1 MIFYMA
7 PKEYISIK
15 NLKQPLLVFIP
26 GTFYPRKQ
34 EAVKKTTSELLSAVL
49 RSLLFGD
56 VCVLVLMYLYLV
68 YTVQ

>member
-1 MIFYMA
+1 MSRGSI
-7 PKEYISIK
+7 KEYISIK
-15 NLKQPLLVFIP
+15 NTKQPLLVFIL